1 MKELELTSPDM
12 FGGVRMSYGRNCI
25 LQGLAELGGKEAA
38 SLQSDNVL
46 ADDGARRLA
55 SALRSQPLSI
65 NFRRTDGASQASE
78 TGEFAGSTLCSKVK
92 NLPLSNWMC
101 LEVGNCTSHIS
112 MAYHPIS
119 EWQNHDLLVDLT
131 KL

>member
-101 LEVGNCTSHIS
+101 LEVGNCTSQ
-112 MAYHPIS
+112 
-119 EWQNHDLLVDLT
+119 WQNHDLLVDLT